1 MTDPEKQPTYAGTVP
16 SGATD
21 EFLDLAGHELRSPI
35 TALKGHVQ
43 LLQRRLRRQAGRE
56 TDLADLDKVMF
67 QVERLTHELDTY
79 LEAVHIERGR
89 FELIPAGCDLVAI
102 TERLVELYAR
112 GVVSHGIH
120 LETAERE
127 LAGQWDRHRLQLAVA
142 CLLSN
147 AVKYS
152 RGGEVVVRLTR
163 EGALARVEISD
174 RGIGVPPAD
183 RQQIFTA
190 YVRGSNAENAG
201 AGLGLFVAR
210 EIVRASK
217 GRIGVRGRR
226 GGGSVFW
233 FTLPLDPASY
243 RSSSASAG
251 SRRRPRKIGTSSLV

>member
-1 MTDPEKQPTYAGTVP
+1 MTGPEKEATYSGTAA

-67 QVERLTHELDTY
+67 QVERLTHELDVY
-79 LEAVHIERGR
+79 LETVHIERGR
-89 FELIPAGCDLVAI
+89 FELMPVSCDLVAI

-112 GVVSHGIH
+112 GVVSHGIR

-127 LAGQWDRHRLQLAVA
+127 LAGQWDRPRLQTTVA
-142 CLLSN
+142 SLLSN
-147 AVKYS
+147 AVKFS
-152 RGGEVVVRLTR
+152 RGGDVVVRLTR
-163 EGALARVEISD
+163 AGAFAHFEISD

-183 RQQIFTA
+183 RRHIFAA
-190 YVRGSNAENAG
+190 YARGSNAENAG
-201 AGLGLFVAR
+201 AGLGLFVSR
-210 EIVRASK
+210 EIVRRSK
-217 GRIGVRGRR
+217 GRIGVRGHR

-233 FTLPLDPASY
+233 FTLPLDPAGY
-243 RSSSASAG
+243 KSSSASAG
-251 SRRRPRKIGTSSLV
+251 SRRRPRNIGTSSRV